1 MPITESQENDVT
13 RTFQVTVA
21 DITSFTYPL
30 LTCDDS
36 DEWESVMNEGEAWA
50 PKDGRDHNFNIILV
64 YCSMT
69 CSLVRNSTKFDGRTL
84 NVQAQVRWNSDNT

>member
-1 MPITESQENDVT
+1 MPITEKTMSPGLL
-13 RTFQVTVA
+13 A

-50 PKDGRDHNFNIILV
+50 PKDGRDHNFNTTGA
-64 YCSMT
+64 S
-69 CSLVRNSTKFDGRTL
+69 
-84 NVQAQVRWNSDNT
+84 